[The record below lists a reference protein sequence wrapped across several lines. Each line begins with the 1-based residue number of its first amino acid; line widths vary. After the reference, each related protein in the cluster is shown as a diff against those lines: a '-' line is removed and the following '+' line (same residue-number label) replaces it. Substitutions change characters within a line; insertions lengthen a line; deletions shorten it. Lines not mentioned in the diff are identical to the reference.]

1 MENSQ
6 SNAKDLFLE
15 AGPHGVLVLHGLG
28 SNFLEVAGLARH
40 LNGNG
45 FTVHVPVVSGY
56 SFGANDDTS
65 TWAQWV
71 DSAEKSYWQLKEQ
84 CETVSVVGLSM
95 GATLGLMLTARVKP
109 TSSVFLSTC
118 LAYDGWAIPWYSFLL
133 RLAPYFS
140 YLKRYQFSE
149 SEPFGIKNADRRQ
162 KVKNA
167 LETKKIADI
176 GAHSLDY
183 QQLSQGIALMDATWK
198 ILPQVETPAL
208 FIHSVDDET
217 AHPKRV
223 VWAMNEISSPVKRL
237 HQLGNCYHMI
247 TVDLEKE
254 SVYYETNRFLQQEVN
269 VTLDEPAFEFS
280 PVVLQELK
288 NYLRHHEI

>member
-40 LNGNG
+40 LNENG

-56 SFGANDDTS
+56 SFGANDDDS
-65 TWAQWV
+65 TCAQWV
-71 DSAEKSYWQLKEQ
+71 DSAEQSYWKLKER

-95 GATLGLMLTARVKP
+95 GATLALMLTTRVRP
-109 TSSVFLSTC
+109 TCSVFLSTC

-133 RLAPYFS
+133 RVAPCLPF
-140 YLKRYQFSE
+140 LKRYKFSE
-149 SEPFGIKNADRRQ
+149 SEPYGLKNSDRRS
-162 KVKNA
+162 KVKKS
-167 LETKKIADI
+167 LETKEIADI
-176 GAHSLDY
+176 GAHSLNY
-183 QQLSQGIALMDATWK
+183 QQLSQGIALMDTTWK
-198 ILPQVETPAL
+198 ALPLVETPAL
-208 FIHSVDDET
+208 FVHSVDDET

-223 VWAMNEISSPVKRL
+223 VWAMKEISSPIKRL

-254 SVYYETNRFLQQEVN
+254 AVYQETTRFIKQQVN
-269 VTLDEPAFEFS
+269 DVLEDPAFEFS
-280 PVVLQELK
+280 PVILQELK
-288 NYLRHHEI
+288 NYLRHNSI